1 MAGPALEKEFER
13 LQHCVG
19 RLRERLDTTGQSVV
33 DEYTLRVRQLTALEI
48 LDMLGVL
55 WTEDHIEVRRRF
67 GLEITADLLS
77 GSLSDALNEPN
88 PTQADV
94 RG

>member
-1 MAGPALEKEFER
+1 MVRPALEKEFGH

-19 RLRERLDTTGQSVV
+19 RLRERLDTTDQSVV

-55 WTEDHIEVRRRF
+55 WTEDHIEVRRHF
-67 GLEITADLLS
+67 GLEVTADLLS
-77 GSLSDALNEPN
+77 GSLSDLGEPN
-88 PTQADV
+88 PT
-94 RG
+94 